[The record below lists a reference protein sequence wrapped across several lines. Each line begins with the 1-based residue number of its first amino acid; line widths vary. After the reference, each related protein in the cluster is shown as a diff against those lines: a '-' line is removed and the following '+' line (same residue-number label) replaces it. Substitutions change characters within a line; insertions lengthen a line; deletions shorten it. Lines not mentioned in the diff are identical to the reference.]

1 MKLGQVHEN
10 GGFGAVSHCVL
21 AVDVGLGLYVG
32 VGVAVRVCLVLF
44 DGNRSAGYSE
54 PDYGMT
60 RRATANTPLQ
70 NRPGI

>member
-32 VGVAVRVCLVLF
+32 VGVAVRVGCLVLF
-44 DGNRSAGYSE
+44 DGNKSAGYSE
-54 PDYGMT
+54 PDYEMSPMAV
-60 RRATANTPLQ
+60 REEDDLP
-70 NRPGI
+70 